1 METGGHIKEPA
12 MSVCLPCF
20 RHELV
25 FISSSEA
32 HRQPILPPTHRGENA
47 IAKLKCGELAA
58 GGMSSRELDDSRER
72 DE

>member
-1 METGGHIKEPA
+1 

-58 GGMSSRELDDSRER
+58 GGMSSREVGRGMSESSAHSTHLTV
-72 DE
+72 